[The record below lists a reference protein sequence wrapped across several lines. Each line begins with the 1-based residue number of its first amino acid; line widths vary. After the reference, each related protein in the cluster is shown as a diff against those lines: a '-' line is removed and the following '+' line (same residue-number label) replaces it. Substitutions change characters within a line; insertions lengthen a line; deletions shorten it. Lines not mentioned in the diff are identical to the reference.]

1 MFKVIVGDN
10 VPMFRAGL
18 AGALSSRS
26 DFQVVQQCAQW
37 NALCEAVVRHPSALI
52 IASTR
57 VVDSL
62 SNLLLVAQ
70 RKNSRVL
77 LIVEDTESYL
87 RYSGAGVKGVLRRS
101 AETTDFLNHSRN
113 LQSEIRFAPPTIADP
128 IKRDTVGT
136 NAVRRLARTELRV
149 VSLIMEG
156 MKNRAIAKAL
166 GTSEQVV
173 KNNLRSIFDKVG
185 VSDRLE
191 LAIYTMHHP
200 AVQMAAADV
209 MAGFDLTQGNN
220 LGMSARVRTAAPE
233 GWPRAS
239 RRRVVLSTFGSTNGK
254 APACPSQA

>member
-1 MFKVIVGDN
+1 MFKVIVGDS

-18 AGALSSRS
+18 AGALSSGR
-26 DFQVVQQCAQW
+26 DFQVVQQCAYW

-57 VVDSL
+57 IVDSL
-62 SNLLLVAQ
+62 SSLLLMAQ

-77 LIVEDTESYL
+77 LVIEDTESYL

-101 AETTDFLNHSRN
+101 AEAADFLNHSRN
-113 LQSEIRFAPPTIADP
+113 IQREIRFAPPTTADR

-136 NAVRRLARTELRV
+136 NAVRWLTRTELRV

-156 MKNRAIAKAL
+156 MKNRDIAKAL

-185 VSDRLE
+185 VSDRLA
-191 LAIYTMHHP
+191 LAVFAMRHP

-209 MAGFDLTQGNN
+209 VAGLDLTQTNK
-220 LGMSARVRTAAPE
+220 LAISA
-233 GWPRAS
+233 
-239 RRRVVLSTFGSTNGK
+239 
-254 APACPSQA
+254 

>member
-1 MFKVIVGDN
+1 MFKVIVGDS

-26 DFQVVQQCAQW
+26 DFQVVQQCAHW
-37 NALCEAVVRHPSALI
+37 NALCDAVARHPSALI

-57 VVDSL
+57 IVDSL
-62 SNLLLVAQ
+62 SNLLLMAQ

-77 LIVEDTESYL
+77 LVVEDTESYL

-101 AETTDFLNHSRN
+101 AETADFLNHSRN

-136 NAVRRLARTELRV
+136 TAVRRLTRTQLRV

-173 KNNLRSIFDKVG
+173 KNNLRSIFDKLG

-200 AVQMAAADV
+200 AVQMAAADAV
-209 MAGFDLTQGNN
+209 AGFDLTQGN
-220 LGMSARVRTAAPE
+220 LPVRARGRTTAPE
-233 GWPRAS
+233 GWVHTS
-239 RRRVVLSTFGSTNGK
+239 RRRVVLSTFGSTNGG
-254 APACPSQA
+254 APACPAQA